1 MPPAPAQLTISSWNL
16 TSLPVGVLPQPH
28 RFLWKLH
35 KETALMCFLRILL
48 VLSVTL
54 CMLSYSYLF
63 FSPLLLWVFV
73 LFFWY
78 IFSVFPHFPYQGFN
92 FHMKSFSRVPKSCFS
107 IFPPLLIYCT
117 LVYCTASSIFPFL
130 VFSFTMGK
138 HIYIW
143 FGQERALI
151 SWEDDFPHE
160 TRANT
165 SGSWSKELAFLYS
178 FNKPVSITYGVP
190 QY

>member
-1 MPPAPAQLTISSWNL
+1 
-16 TSLPVGVLPQPH
+16 
-28 RFLWKLH
+28 
-35 KETALMCFLRILL
+35 MCFLRILL

-73 LFFWY
+73 LFCFFFWY

-117 LVYCTASSIFPFL
+117 LCIAQHPPFFL
-130 VFSFTMGK
+130 FLSF
-138 HIYIW
+138 HSRWESIYIYDLVRKGLL
-143 FGQERALI
+143 FPGKMISLTKQELILLAHGQR
-151 SWEDDFPHE
+151 
-160 TRANT
+160 N
-165 SGSWSKELAFLYS
+165 
-178 FNKPVSITYGVP
+178 
-190 QY
+190 